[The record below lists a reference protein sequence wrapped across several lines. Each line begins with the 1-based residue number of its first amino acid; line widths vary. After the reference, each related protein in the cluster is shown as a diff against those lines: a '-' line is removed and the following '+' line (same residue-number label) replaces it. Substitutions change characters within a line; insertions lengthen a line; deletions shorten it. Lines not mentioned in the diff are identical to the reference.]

1 VLDGEIVYLGE
12 DGRLQFYDLMG
23 RQPQYFYAF
32 DLIWNDR
39 QDLRRL
45 PLLERKKRLL
55 FLGHPAAPTAGRE
68 RLAQ

>member
-1 VLDGEIVYLGE
+1 MLDGEVVYLGE
-12 DGRLQFYDLMG
+12 DGRPQFYDLMG

-32 DLIWNDR
+32 DLICIDR
-39 QDLRRL
+39 QDRRRL

-55 FLGHPAAPTAGRE
+55 FLGHPAGPIAGRE